1 MFLYEKETDKKDN
14 HEYIVITGF
23 EGSAKELIIPDHIDD
38 LPVEAIGSHAFSS
51 RQDIEKVAL
60 PSTIRTLRSYVF
72 HNSRSLKKISLF
84 DSIDDYYDG
93 VCRQCD
99 SLEDVEI
106 TIERNWYE
114 VIRNFLSDTD
124 KALRFQIHISSQ
136 EKEDVEAC
144 LSFPGYVYDFNENT
158 MARTIQFSIAGSGYA
173 YRECVDR
180 RKIDY
185 RQYDNLFSKAR
196 IDGGSICEDIAIGR
210 LLYPVELEERFKKEY
225 ENYVSDSGFAI
236 LKRLI
241 DRAKDSDDAQKLL
254 GSVLDLRRQGDFGSE
269 SLLSFEDQDKA
280 MEYATSIGNP
290 RVTSLL
296 MEKGR
301 NDSLCQSDYL
311 HF

>member
-1 MFLYEKETDKKDN
+1 MFLYEKERDKKDN
-14 HEYIVITGF
+14 HEYIVIKGY
-23 EGSAKELIIPDHIDD
+23 EGSAKELIIPDRIDG

-60 PSTIRTLRSYVF
+60 PPTIRTLRSYVF

-99 SLEDVEI
+99 SLEEVEI

-114 VIRNFLSDTD
+114 VVRNFLADTD
-124 KALRFQIHISSQ
+124 KALRFLIHISSQ
-136 EKEDVEAC
+136 EKECVDSC

-210 LLYPVELEERFKKEY
+210 LLYPVELEDRFRKEY
-225 ENYVSDSGFAI
+225 ESYISDKGYAI
-236 LKRLI
+236 LERLI
-241 DRAKDSDDAQKLL
+241 DKAKDSHDAQELL
-254 GSVLDLRRQGDFGSE
+254 GKVLDLRRQESTGSE
-269 SLLSFEDQDKA
+269 SLVSLEDQDKA
-280 MEYATSIGNP
+280 MEHAVSLGSP
-290 RVTSLL
+290 RITSLL

-301 NDSLCQSDYL
+301 KDSECQSDYL

>member
-124 KALRFQIHISSQ
+124 KALRFQIHICSQ

-225 ENYVSDSGFAI
+225 ENYISDSGFAI

-241 DRAKDSDDAQKLL
+241 DRAKDSDVAQKLL

-269 SLLSFEDQDKA
+269 SLLTFEDQDKA